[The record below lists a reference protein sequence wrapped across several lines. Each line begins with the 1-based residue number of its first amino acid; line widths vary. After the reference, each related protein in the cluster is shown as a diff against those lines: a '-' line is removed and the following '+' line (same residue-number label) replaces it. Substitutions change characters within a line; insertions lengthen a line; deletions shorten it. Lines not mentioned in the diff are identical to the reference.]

1 MQIMRAQ
8 IAAIEYYLPETVLT
22 NDDLAQ
28 LYPAWPARLVE
39 EKTGIKTRH
48 IAGEDETAAD
58 MAIKAAQKLFDR
70 NICGP
75 DDIEFVLLCT
85 QSPDYFLPTSAC
97 LIQNRLRIPKTCGAF
112 DFNLGCSGFVYGL
125 AVSRALIEN
134 GLAANVLLLTADTYS
149 KYIHPMDRS
158 VRTLF
163 GDAATA
169 TLVRRVETNGSDGTL
184 IGPFVFGTDGSGADL
199 LIVPAGGLRLPCSD
213 QTSVEEIDEKGN
225 TRSKNNLLMNGPAIL
240 TFSMSAVPALVEK
253 LLLKSG
259 MDRDGV
265 DTFVFHQAN
274 KLMLDVLRKQ
284 CNIPSERFVVD
295 LNDKGNTVGSTIPI
309 ALTDAFRA
317 GKIKPKARVMLVGFG
332 VGLSWAGALTVL
344 PECL

>member
-1 MQIMRAQ
+1 MRAQ
-8 IAAIEYYLPETVLT
+8 IAAIEYYLPEAVLT

-28 LYPAWPARLVE
+28 LYPTWPAKLVE
-39 EKTGIKTRH
+39 EKTGICARH
-48 IAGEDETAAD
+48 IAAENETATD
-58 MAIKAAQKLFDR
+58 MAVTAAQKLFDR

-75 DDIEFVLLCT
+75 DDIDFVMLCT

-149 KYIHPMDRS
+149 KFIHRMDRS

-169 TLVRRVETNGSDGTL
+169 TLIRRVEPDGFGGPL
-184 IGPFVFGTDGSGADL
+184 IGPFVFGTDGSGSDL
-199 LIVPAGGLRLPCSD
+199 LIVPAGGLRLPRSD
-213 QTSVEEIDEKGN
+213 RTAVEQTDEKGN
-225 TRSKNNLLMNGPAIL
+225 IRSADNLYMNGPAIL
-240 TFSMSAVPALVEK
+240 TFSMSAVPALVER
-253 LLLKSG
+253 LLSKSG
-259 MDRDGV
+259 TDRDSV
-265 DTFVFHQAN
+265 DAFVFHQAN

-284 CNIPSERFVVD
+284 CKIPPERFVVD
-295 LNDKGNTVGSTIPI
+295 LEDKGNTVGSTIPI
-309 ALTDAFRA
+309 ALADAHRA
-317 GKIKPKARVMLVGFG
+317 GTIKPKARVMLVGFG
-332 VGLSWAGALTVL
+332 VGLSWAGALAVL
-344 PECL
+344 PESL